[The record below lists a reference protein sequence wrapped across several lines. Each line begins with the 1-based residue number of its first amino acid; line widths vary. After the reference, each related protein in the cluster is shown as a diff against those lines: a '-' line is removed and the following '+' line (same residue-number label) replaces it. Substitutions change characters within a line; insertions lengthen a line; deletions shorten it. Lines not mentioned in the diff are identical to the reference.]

1 MERQEDLRKWQSWFS
16 SLHLM
21 LQASVLEVI
30 TLPMV
35 DWWHNKFYYIIIMI
49 NRVTT
54 TITTMMSQNKM
65 ENILINNAGGIG
77 SWCLRKIG

>member
-1 MERQEDLRKWQSWFS
+1 MMK
-16 SLHLM
+16 
-21 LQASVLEVI
+21 
-30 TLPMV
+30 
-35 DWWHNKFYYIIIMI
+35 

-54 TITTMMSQNKM
+54 TIMTMMSQNKM

>member
-1 MERQEDLRKWQSWFS
+1 MMK
-16 SLHLM
+16 
-21 LQASVLEVI
+21 
-30 TLPMV
+30 
-35 DWWHNKFYYIIIMI
+35 

-54 TITTMMSQNKM
+54 TITAIMSQNKM